1 MSIPES
7 ENTNAEMP
15 IFVAEMQKYYSKYE
29 QCKKQ
34 PRFCISPPFCCIA
47 K

>member
-1 MSIPES
+1 MSTPES
-7 ENTNAEMP
+7 ENMNAEMH
-15 IFVAEMQKYYSKYE
+15 IFVAEMQKHYLKCE

-34 PRFCISPPFCCIA
+34 PRFYISPPFCCIA